1 MIEDKLNIF
10 MRDIKKELELI
21 HYNQA
26 LINRSMIQL
35 KNVFEFLQNYHVEDI
50 RKFLE
55 RYGNEDSE
63 TEISIRE
70 DDSQAESTE

>member
-35 KNVFEFLQNYHVEDI
+35 KNVFEFLQNSHVEDI